1 MWISVLK
8 QMWNR
13 RRGNTWIGLELLF
26 VFCLTWY
33 IVDFLF
39 VYNYNLNIPN
49 YRNIENTLQI
59 NLAELPEE
67 HPEFRKEE
75 SKGEALEANYQRIL
89 QIIKD
94 YQGIEEIGVSYN
106 RATPGSGNYWG
117 MSLGRKNDS
126 TVYAG
131 GQRIAIAPSE
141 DFFKVFGYSTNNG
154 KELVS
159 VKDFDWGVP
168 RGIVIGRDVEQKLF
182 PNGSAIGKE
191 LEVWKN
197 PDEHYIVIGVVD
209 DIKRFDYDRPQGSYY
224 IANTIKENN
233 ISIAEISIRHTASL
247 STKVFRDKFKEE
259 MSDRLRIGNFYLLSV
274 IPYSKIA
281 ADTKQGFGVT
291 NEIKLRVYL
300 MIFFLLNILLCV
312 MGTFWYRINLRPN
325 EIGLRKA
332 VGSTSNSIRNILLM
346 EGFWLLFIIVIPA
359 MLIEYQFV
367 HTDIIE
373 TVGRGRS
380 INPEYLPDRTF
391 QRFLLTNGITF
402 IFMGIVVSLAILL
415 PALKGASL
423 APAEA
428 LHHE

>member
-13 RRGNTWIGLELLF
+13 RRGNIWIGVELLF

-59 NLAELPEE
+59 NLAELPAE
-67 HPEFRKEE
+67 HPEFKEE
-75 SKGEALEANYQRIL
+75 DSKGEVLEANYQRIL
-89 QIIKD
+89 QMIKD
-94 YQGIEEIGVSYN
+94 YPGIESVGVSYEGV
-106 RATPGSGNYWG
+106 TPGSGNFWG
-117 MSLGRKNDS
+117 MSLGKKNDS
-126 TVYAG
+126 TIFAN
-131 GQRIAIAPSE
+131 GQRIAIVPTE

-154 KELVS
+154 KQSVS
-159 VKDFDWGVP
+159 VKDFDWGVS
-168 RGIVIGRDVEQKLF
+168 RGIVIGRDVEQRLF

-191 LEVWKN
+191 LQAWKR
-197 PDEHYIVIGVVD
+197 PDDTYIVIGVVD

-224 IANTIKENN
+224 LANTLQENN
-233 ISIAEISIRHTASL
+233 ISNAEISIRHSASL
-247 STKVFRDKFKEE
+247 STKLFREKFKTE
-259 MSDRLRIGNFYLLSV
+259 MADKLRIGNFYLLSV

-281 ADTKQGFGVT
+281 LDTKQSFGVT
-291 NEIKLRVYL
+291 NQIKLRVYL
-300 MIFFLLNILLCV
+300 MVFFLLNILLCV

-332 VGSTSNSIRNILLM
+332 VGSTSTSIRNILLM
-346 EGFWLLFIIVIPA
+346 EGLWLLILIFIPA
-359 MLIEYQFV
+359 MIIEYQFV
-367 HTDIIE
+367 HTDLIE
-373 TVGRGRS
+373 TVGRGGS

-391 QRFLLTNGITF
+391 ERFLITNGITF
-402 IFMGIVVSLAILL
+402 IFMGLVVSMAILL

-423 APAEA
+423 TPAEA